1 MIAVFATLDAILGFY
16 TWIVI
21 GSVIFSWLYAFN
33 VVNSG
38 NQFVGMIG
46 EFLFKLTEPVL
57 RPIRNILPNL
67 GGLDLSPIALL
78 FGVYFLR
85 IFLATTVRPIFV

>member
-16 TWIVI
+16 TYIVI

-33 VVNSG
+33 VINSS
-38 NQFVGMIG
+38 NQFVAMIG
-46 EFLFKLTEPVL
+46 DFLNKLTEPIL
-57 RPIRNILPNL
+57 GRIRRVLPNM

-78 FGVYFLR
+78 FGIYFIR
-85 IFLATTVRPIFV
+85 IFLATTVRPMFL